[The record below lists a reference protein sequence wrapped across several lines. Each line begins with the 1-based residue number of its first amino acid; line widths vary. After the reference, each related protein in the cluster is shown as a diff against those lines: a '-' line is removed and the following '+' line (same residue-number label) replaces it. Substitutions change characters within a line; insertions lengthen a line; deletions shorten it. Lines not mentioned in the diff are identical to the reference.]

1 MSEAAILARIERLEA
16 ESAIR
21 HLVAHYFR
29 ICDRLGPDTE
39 FETLGDLFTADA
51 RWEGK
56 GRYAEAFGSH
66 DGRAAIVAM
75 IRSYCLPQPHFA
87 MTAHFFS
94 AEDITVSGETATGN
108 WMMLQTSTYREGH
121 ADLRSASLSMSFARE
136 GERWRIRHF
145 RTENI
150 FSRRV
155 DRWSDTQAIPV
166 PNGHHPE
173 PIDETNR
180 L

>member
-1 MSEAAILARIERLEA
+1 
-16 ESAIR
+16 
-21 HLVAHYFR
+21 
-29 ICDRLGPDTE
+29 
-39 FETLGDLFTADA
+39 
-51 RWEGK
+51 
-56 GRYAEAFGSH
+56 
-66 DGRAAIVAM
+66 
-75 IRSYCLPQPHFA
+75 

-108 WMMLQTSTYREGH
+108 WMMLQTSTYRDGH
-121 ADLRSASLSMSFARE
+121 ADLRSACLSMSFARE
-136 GERWRIRHF
+136 GENWRIRHF

-166 PNGHHPE
+166 PTGQHPE